1 MERDH
6 CRKRNLPNLLSIAI
20 VVTITMIVITPLTVP
35 AMQQPSFTQGQ
46 QQQQPMNNTDGAAA
60 SSSNQSGTTASS
72 ANITAAEGPG
82 SVLRLSQANIALD
95 ISLMKGYENGHEIFF
110 IATDASDNKTA
121 AMITNETGFKVN
133 FAPILAQAPEAAHG
147 QAYVFTNGI
156 PGQGPL
162 GFQLPIV
169 NAKPGDQDYSPLWQ
183 TNFVKWN
190 DNATAREL
198 KSVEEIM
205 AAQSNGELTITNT
218 NIIVNSPAIKWQG
231 GELQVKQN
239 KTITDDTSYGGGQV
253 LNIDTQ
259 NMVVTMVAHRGWG
272 PDGKSIYYIVTDA
285 TPEMPATMMGVT
297 NVPLEEQL
305 ATAPVAVDLFQFM
318 NGINGSGPMGFQA
331 GIGAANPDDANYSPM
346 WRISFIEW
354 KDPSKAR
361 ILETVSDIN
370 AMAQAEMITITP
382 AMNGTHVVNCP
393 FFDQSTVFEHQ
404 SKSLA
409 SS

>member
-1 MERDH
+1 M
-6 CRKRNLPNLLSIAI
+6 KIGNRNKSWSMPSSVSITVLIIMAALLVS
-20 VVTITMIVITPLTVP
+20 VVVP
-35 AMQQPSFTQGQ
+35 S
-46 QQQQPMNNTDGAAA
+46 QQQPQQILA
-60 SSSNQSGTTASS
+60 QQQ
-72 ANITAAEGPG
+72 EPG
-82 SVLRLSQANIALD
+82 SVLKLSRASIPIDIPLSKGYIDGNIA
-95 ISLMKGYENGHEIFF
+95 YF
-110 IATDASDNKTA
+110 IAVDASDKKVVSS
-121 AMITNETGFKVN
+121 ITNNTGFPVN
-133 FAPILAQAPEAAHG
+133 YAPLLAQTPNSSRG
-147 QAYVFTNGI
+147 QGYIFTNGI
-156 PGQGPL
+156 KGEGPN
-162 GFQLPIV
+162 GFQIPV
-169 NAKPGDQDYSPLWQ
+169 ANAVPGDEDYSPLWQ

-239 KTITDDTSYGGGQV
+239 KTITDNTPYGEGQV
-253 LNIDTQ
+253 LNIDTE

-285 TPEMPATMMGVT
+285 TPEMPATMMGVA

-305 ATAPVAVDLFQFM
+305 TKTPVAVDLFQFM

-331 GIGAANPDDANYSPM
+331 GIGAANPDDANYSPI

-354 KDPSKAR
+354 KDSSKAR

-370 AMAQAEMITITP
+370 ALAQAGMITITP